1 MLPLQVA
8 GPERREGCR
17 MRVMETALSAE
28 VLALLEAS
36 GLPTEDLRA
45 GRPITLLAAT
55 LDGELLGCVGYE
67 SSRDVVLL
75 RSLAIRPMSQG
86 RGLGRH
92 LVVELERHARAA
104 GGRTVFL
111 LTTTAAPFFG
121 QLGYECVARD
131 AAPGFVAAST
141 QFSGLCPGSAQLM
154 MRRL

>member
-1 MLPLQVA
+1 
-8 GPERREGCR
+8 
-17 MRVMETALSAE
+17 MRVMETALSAD

-86 RGLGRH
+86 RGLGGTWLRNWSGMP
-92 LVVELERHARAA
+92 ERRAA
-104 GGRTVFL
+104 GRCSFSRPRQRRSSGSL
-111 LTTTAAPFFG
+111 AMS
-121 QLGYECVARD
+121 
-131 AAPGFVAAST
+131 ASRAM
-141 QFSGLCPGSAQLM
+141 QHLDSSPRRRSSVDCAQAQPS
-154 MRRL
+154 